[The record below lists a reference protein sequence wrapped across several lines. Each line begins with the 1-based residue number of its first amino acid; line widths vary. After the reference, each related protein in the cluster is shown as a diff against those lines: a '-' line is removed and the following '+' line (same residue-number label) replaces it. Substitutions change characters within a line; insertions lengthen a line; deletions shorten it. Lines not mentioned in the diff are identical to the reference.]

1 MCSGIVGSHGIHLMS
16 KFFLRYFGLIIFLIG
31 TLLALSHL
39 PVRKGYIEYKL
50 SNTQYEKLV
59 WLGHQF
65 DQGKLK
71 NGNFDFIVIGSSSAL
86 YGFNDSLATLK
97 TINLGVNTGCRSME
111 LYLLERF
118 IKSGNKTKRIIKE
131 YHILNSKNFDY
142 YGLHPVLHYFVTPI
156 WLFQHD
162 QALIQLHMLE
172 FILKRC
178 RVVFQSW
185 FYFHTKADYSPDY
198 TGYGYRTK
206 LSEISES
213 QYIKSTSEEPLT
225 GIVNISGI
233 RSWYHNYQSQKSFR
247 MQSDQLAKKYGVGI
261 SYVYFPTLNSLTSDT
276 VRNENLNEKIRLL
289 IKTIGIE
296 LNVFN
301 LGKDF
306 VQNRS
311 NWSDPGH
318 YTTKGSRTFSDSLA
332 RYYSKLE

>member
-1 MCSGIVGSHGIHLMS
+1 MIVESHGIHSMS
-16 KFFLRYFGLIIFLIG
+16 KKVLRYFSLIIVFFV
-31 TLLALSHL
+31 TLLALSNL

-65 DQGKLK
+65 DKGKLK
-71 NGNFDFIVIGSSSAL
+71 NGDFDLVIIGSSSAL
-86 YGFNDSLATLK
+86 YGFNDSLNTLK
-97 TINLGVNTGCRSME
+97 TINLGVNTGCRAIE

-142 YGLHPVLHYFVTPI
+142 YGLNPVLHYFVTPI

-162 QALIQLHMLE
+162 QAVIQPHMLE

-185 FYFHTKADYSPDY
+185 LYFHTGADYSPNY
-198 TGYGYRTK
+198 TSFGYRAK
-206 LSEISES
+206 LGEISDRK
-213 QYIKSTSEEPLT
+213 YIKSTREAPLT
-225 GIVNISGI
+225 GIVNVNDT

-247 MQSDQLAKKYGVGI
+247 MQTDRLAEKHFVNI
-261 SYVYFPTLNSLTSDT
+261 SYVYFPTLNSLTAQT
-276 VRNENLNEKIRLL
+276 EENGSLRDKIIAL
-289 IKTIGIE
+289 KKSIGLE
-296 LNVFN
+296 LNVLN

-318 YTTKGSRTFSDSLA
+318 YTTKGGRTFSDSLV